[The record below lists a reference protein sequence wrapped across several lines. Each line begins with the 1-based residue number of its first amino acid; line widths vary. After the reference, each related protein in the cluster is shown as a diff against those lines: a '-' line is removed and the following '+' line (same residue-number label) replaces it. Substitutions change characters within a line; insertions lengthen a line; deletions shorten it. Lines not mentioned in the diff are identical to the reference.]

1 MSASLRTAL
10 VLAAL
15 SLVGTGTAQA
25 FHYDDRHGY
34 DHRHAYDDRDERWAR
49 RERDDRDERWGRER
63 HDRRSDRYGP
73 SITVYEHADFK
84 GRMQSFS
91 QGIRDMRS
99 VGMNDMISSVEVR
112 GAWEV
117 CEHAD
122 FRGRCEII
130 DRDVRNFE
138 RMRMNDQISS
148 LRPIESR
155 RRGW

>member
-25 FHYDDRHGY
+25 FQDGDRRGY
-34 DHRHAYDDRDERWAR
+34 DHRH
-49 RERDDRDERWGRER
+49 ERDDRDERWGRER
-63 HDRRSDRYGP
+63 RDRRSDRYGP
-73 SITVYEHADFK
+73 SITVYEHADFQ
-84 GRMQSFS
+84 GRTQTFS
-91 QGIRDMRS
+91 RGIRDMRS

-148 LRPIESR
+148 LRPVESR